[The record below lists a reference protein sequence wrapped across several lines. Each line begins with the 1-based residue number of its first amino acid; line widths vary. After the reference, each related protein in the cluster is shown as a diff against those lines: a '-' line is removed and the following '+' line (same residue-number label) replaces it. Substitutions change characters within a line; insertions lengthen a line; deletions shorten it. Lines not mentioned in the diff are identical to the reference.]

1 MSTTLLMGID
11 DQAELARLAAYV
23 AQTMTDAE
31 VEQFEAELRAD
42 AEFFDR
48 MSPLLAV
55 WYAREPL
62 PALAREIE
70 EMRAEAAEVR
80 EVRTRRRQIRNQIV
94 AALGSLLAVKP
105 MVGGLAVAAT
115 ALVAVMALP
124 KNRPTEVPTAVASKP
139 APTAT
144 PQVST
149 AAPTARDET
158 PATRVAEVTPT
169 LPALDPAAERT
180 VDSMTS
186 APLTVRFTGTRVVAT
201 GPVAAPSPPVV
212 RLVWGGSPVD
222 TIAVPKY
229 DSPKGILAGGRAVLG
244 GLVQLPGRLV
254 RRIFGRGRMKP

>member
-1 MSTTLLMGID
+1 MSTTLLKGID

-105 MVGGLAVAAT
+105 MIGGLAVAAT
-115 ALVAVMALP
+115 VLVALVLP
-124 KNRPTEVPTAVASKP
+124 KNRPTDTPSVPTAVASKP
-139 APTAT
+139 VPKTT
-144 PQVST
+144 PQRTT
-149 AAPTARDET
+149 AARHET
-158 PATRVAEVTPT
+158 PAARVADVTPT
-169 LPALDPAAERT
+169 LPVLDPATERT
-180 VDSMTS
+180 VDSLTS
-186 APLTVRFTGTRVVAT
+186 TPITVPFTKTRVVAT

-212 RLVWGGSPVD
+212 RLAWGGSPAD
-222 TIAVPKY
+222 TIPVPKIN
-229 DSPKGILAGGRAVLG
+229 SLLAGGRAVLG

-254 RRIFGRGRMKP
+254 RRIFGGTQP